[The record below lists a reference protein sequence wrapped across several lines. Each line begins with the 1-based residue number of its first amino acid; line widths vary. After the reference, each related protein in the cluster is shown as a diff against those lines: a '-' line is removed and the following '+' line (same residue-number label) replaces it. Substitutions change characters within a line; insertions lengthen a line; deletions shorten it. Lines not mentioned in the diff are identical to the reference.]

1 SKGSAF
7 KSFRMN
13 ENNLETKTFSLKVDK
28 LFYEAM
34 GEGKVFEQLATQ
46 SYAYFGSTKWQIEE
60 GFTEEKEDK
69 ITFTMKTLGK
79 KGIIKGTKDE
89 AHQENKTLWEKTKEK
104 AVNAKAKADKM
115 PMEEGSFS
123 VEVFCSGKDINKSQ
137 QKHTITDKAE
147 LDWGKKK

>member
-1 SKGSAF
+1 
-7 KSFRMN
+7 MN

-123 VEVFCSGKDINKSQ
+123 VEDYQNTLIKKHGDIYPLRSAVVKFGGFQLSYN
-137 QKHTITDKAE
+137 
-147 LDWGKKK
+147 